1 MGASVSCKMS
11 YCLRVISLRCG
22 SRSDKD
28 VASSIAR
35 RRLKGPEEAVAGA
48 VVGMKATPLKGP
60 DHLGPELISERL
72 VTGSVLVASD
82 LPEFVFPPVSALC
95 ASLRSLSVTY
105 ITDRV
110 GKPASYAMFWEGG
123 KRCASGATD
132 DRARSNPHVPTPRQH
147 S

>member
-1 MGASVSCKMS
+1 MGASASCKMS

-35 RRLKGPEEAVAGA
+35 RRLEGPEGS
-48 VVGMKATPLKGP
+48 
-60 DHLGPELISERL
+60 DHLGSKLISERL
-72 VTGSVLVASD
+72 VTGSILVASD
-82 LPEFVFPPVSALC
+82 LPELVFPPVSALC

-110 GKPASYAMFWEGG
+110 GKPAFLRVCFG
-123 KRCASGATD
+123 KVESD
-132 DRARSNPHVPTPRQH
+132 ARPEQLITFTRRLH
-147 S
+147 

>member
-1 MGASVSCKMS
+1 MGASASCKMS

-35 RRLKGPEEAVAGA
+35 RRLEGPEEAVAGA
-48 VVGMKATPLKGP
+48 VVGMKATPLRGP

-72 VTGSVLVASD
+72 VTGSVL
-82 LPEFVFPPVSALC
+82 VFPPVSALC

-110 GKPASYAMFWEGG
+110 GKPASYAYVLGRWKAM
-123 KRCASGATD
+123 RV
-132 DRARSNPHVPTPRQH
+132 RSN
-147 S
+147 

>member
-1 MGASVSCKMS
+1 MGASASCKMS

-35 RRLKGPEEAVAGA
+35 RRLEGPEEAVAGA
-48 VVGMKATPLKGP
+48 VVGMKV
-60 DHLGPELISERL
+60 GPELISKRL

-82 LPEFVFPPVSALC
+82 LPELVFPPVSALC

-110 GKPASYAMFWEGG
+110 GNQLLTRMFWEGG

-132 DRARSNPHVPTPRQH
+132 NIHKTP
-147 S
+147 SLGPAG

>member
-1 MGASVSCKMS
+1 MGASASCKMS

-35 RRLKGPEEAVAGA
+35 RRLEGPEEAVAGA
-48 VVGMKATPLKGP
+48 VVGMKATPLRGL

-82 LPEFVFPPVSALC
+82 LPELVFPPVGALC

-105 ITDRV
+105 ITDR
-110 GKPASYAMFWEGG
+110 GWGNQLLTRMFWEGG

-132 DRARSNPHVPTPRQH
+132 NIH
-147 S
+147 

>member
-1 MGASVSCKMS
+1 MGASASCKMS

-22 SRSDKD
+22 SRSDRD

-35 RRLKGPEEAVAGA
+35 RRFEGGA
-48 VVGMKATPLKGP
+48 VVGMKATPLRGP

-82 LPEFVFPPVSALC
+82 LPELVFPPVSALC

-110 GKPASYAMFWEGG
+110 GNQLLTRMFWEGG

-132 DRARSNPHVPTPRQH
+132 NIHKTP
-147 S
+147 SLGPAG